1 MRDTTIS
8 DAATELGGCVERV
21 LNVGYVQRMYFT
33 DEDPPPIVSPD
44 APKYDITAAG
54 PAKIRDKTTR
64 ELKDALN
71 ALNLSQLTVG
81 SAATVRENAKNAGLV
96 LQKTVAPSTE
106 GYVGKA
112 KGLKQI
118 AWERGFY
125 SAEDLRAKGLMKV
138 KEEAIRTKLNLC
150 KDFAT
155 EISQMQ
161 FIAKQLGVEVTMTP
175 KAHPELA
182 GQGIEYSWGY
192 AKLMFRKNN
201 TNGTSKEKAQ
211 RLESN
216 VLDAISTEN
225 LTIERIRKF
234 VRKARDYKMVY
245 REHFKTLDLMKQS
258 SASALSTEE
267 DANKLKKE
275 IASFEKLHFAK
286 IEKQVKYLKTHRAA
300 ADFDTKFIK
309 ES

>member
-1 MRDTTIS
+1 M
-8 DAATELGGCVERV
+8 
-21 LNVGYVQRMYFT
+21 
-33 DEDPPPIVSPD
+33 
-44 APKYDITAAG
+44 
-54 PAKIRDKTTR
+54 
-64 ELKDALN
+64 N
-71 ALNLSQLTVG
+71 A
-81 SAATVRENAKNAGLV
+81 RID
-96 LQKTVAPSTE
+96 LQKRAVAPRSE

-118 AWERGFY
+118 AYFF
-125 SAEDLRAKGLMKV
+125 SAVHLLATGPMRV
-138 KEEAIRTKLNLC
+138 KDEAIRTKLNTC

-216 VLDAISTEN
+216 VVAAISTGN

-234 VRKARDYKMVY
+234 VRKARDYKVVY
-245 REHFKTLDLMKQS
+245 REHFKTLDLMH
-258 SASALSTEE
+258 ASALATTAEE
-267 DANKLKKE
+267 ANEMKE
-275 IASFEKLHFAK
+275 
-286 IEKQVKYLKTHRAA
+286 
-300 ADFDTKFIK
+300 
-309 ES
+309 